1 MALNNCLFFVGIK
14 HSGKTTFASIIASR
28 WNYDFIDS
36 DDLILSETDSNSIRE
51 LYVETGKESFMDIEA
66 DAVRKYLL
74 RNSNNAIISL
84 GGGASDNDKLINIL
98 KEYGKIIYLY
108 RNEQLILPIIL
119 KDGIPPFLDRDD
131 ISGSFHSL
139 FQRRDNI
146 YRKISDL
153 EIDMCEYGDK
163 RDIADK
169 IEKILKDN
177 GYGL

>member
-1 MALNNCLFFVGIK
+1 
-14 HSGKTTFASIIASR
+14 
-28 WNYDFIDS
+28 
-36 DDLILSETDSNSIRE
+36 
-51 LYVETGKESFMDIEA
+51 MDIEA
-66 DAVRKYLL
+66 DAVKKYLL
-74 RNSNNAIISL
+74 ENSNNTIISL

-98 KEYGKIIYLY
+98 KEYGRIIYLY

-119 KDGIPPFLDRDD
+119 KDGIPPFLDRND

-146 YRKISDL
+146 YKKISDL
-153 EIDMCEYGDK
+153 EIDMGEYGDK
-163 RDIADK
+163 YGIADK